1 VTALVDR
8 GEARHA
14 RLDSG
19 VQANNVN
26 ILRSARE
33 IKETD
38 RAIQPIN
45 QLEPRTPL
53 KLPVLARY
61 KIPHPG
67 T

>member
-1 VTALVDR
+1 
-8 GEARHA
+8 
-14 RLDSG
+14 